1 LSKHRPS
8 SQKKR
13 QNIKRL
19 HKKNKPNKPYFSP
32 SERMNELSKLK
43 ENGMIS
49 DKEYEKK
56 RGEILN
62 DL

>member
-1 LSKHRPS
+1 
-8 SQKKR
+8 
-13 QNIKRL
+13 
-19 HKKNKPNKPYFSP
+19 
-32 SERMNELSKLK
+32 MNELSKLK